1 MERELTAG
9 GVRAEEAGHFAS
21 SIGPGLLRDAPQRG
35 WRASDSTNQAGHEHT
50 DHATDHRITG
60 SPDHRNE
67 PTCERH
73 PRSLHARVH
82 DRFFRDIDQG
92 PGERAL

>member
-9 GVRAEEAGHFAS
+9 GVPAEEADHFAS
-21 SIGPGLLRDAPQRG
+21 SIGPVSCAMRRSAVGALATPRIKRD
-35 WRASDSTNQAGHEHT
+35 TNT
-50 DHATDHRITG
+50 PITHRITG

-82 DRFFRDIDQG
+82 DRFFRDVDQG